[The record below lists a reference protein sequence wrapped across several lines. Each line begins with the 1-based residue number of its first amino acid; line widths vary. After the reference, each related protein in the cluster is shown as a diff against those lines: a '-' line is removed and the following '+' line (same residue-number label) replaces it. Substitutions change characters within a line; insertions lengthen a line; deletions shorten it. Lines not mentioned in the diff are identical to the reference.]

1 MATMV
6 GCSSCGLLF
15 IRTPPLQPKSP
26 SVVLATAGKG
36 TRRALSL
43 FLLLNW
49 IPSPSPAAAAHIPDF
64 EEIPYSG
71 GVKALQLRI
80 GSGTVPDDGDKVAI
94 HYYARLAAKQGWR
107 FDSTYDHKDE
117 TGDSIPF
124 VFTLGSPKV
133 IPGIQA
139 AVKSMKVGGIQR
151 VVIPPSQGYQ
161 NTSQEPLPPNVSSYA
176 SNTEL

>member
-117 TGDSIPF
+117 TGHSWNPSSCQINESRRHTTSCHPTF
-124 VFTLGSPKV
+124 SGISKHLTGAPPTKRIFLCFKYRTL
-133 IPGIQA
+133 
-139 AVKSMKVGGIQR
+139 
-151 VVIPPSQGYQ
+151 
-161 NTSQEPLPPNVSSYA
+161 N
-176 SNTEL
+176 